1 MKKKLTTV
9 EELRRKNNYTYL
21 QIAQMLNCSKTYT
34 WQLITGKRRMNY
46 EQAIIIAS
54 IFNMKPDELFYT
66 DFMNE
71 ELESKI
77 NGLKERKKQITNE
90 K

>member
-1 MKKKLTTV
+1 METIDNLRKKNK
-9 EELRRKNNYTYL
+9 YTYS
-21 QIAQMLNCSKTYT
+21 QISQMLNCSKTYT
-34 WQLITGKRRMNY
+34 WQLLTGKRKLSY
-46 EQAIIIAS
+46 EQAILIAS

-71 ELESKI
+71 QLLEKI
-77 NGLKERKKQITNE
+77 NHVHKVKEELSKKIM